1 LLPITLFVSQRLS
14 PSTVS
19 LFSFLLGKTVLSKFV
34 SWMNGLSIYQI
45 KAHSRY
51 GIDNFNED
59 LRSLMRRVGVD
70 GEKVCFVFDEANALS
85 SGFIEAINALLASGE
100 VPGLF
105 DGDEYTALISSI
117 REGAVRDGVILD
129 SEDEIWRHFTSIVQR
144 NLHIVFTVNPSGGD
158 WKNRSTTSPALF
170 NRCVV
175 DWFGTWDN
183 KAMAEVGKEFTQKL
197 DMGDAEGVGG
207 AFGIGDGAVL
217 MKQVEAAFDGSSG
230 LRQAVVAALVS
241 LHRVAIATANESA
254 LEPSSL
260 SRTFLSPRD
269 YLALIQNFVA
279 CLNNRRE
286 TVEDEQLH
294 VNSGLDKLQQ
304 TQENVSELKAGLGA
318 KTAELS
324 QKEALANEKL
334 QEMVA
339 DQNAAEKRKVE
350 AVRISAEV
358 EKQQNEINLRKEQA
372 QCDLDQAEPAL
383 KSAQASVRGI
393 KKRDLDEVRNLARPP
408 NNVKLTLECVAIMLG
423 ETKVEWVDVRKMLS
437 KADFIPAILEFDADK
452 LSPKQIDLVNEKY
465 LDGNPDLTEDS
476 VTRSSKACGPL
487 YKWAESMVKYSTI
500 YNNIQPL
507 RDEVEQLESEATVIK
522 DEKEQIEAEVVQLE
536 TSIATYKVDYAS
548 LIRDVEAL
556 KAEMTTVTT
565 KIDRAESLLTSL
577 SRESERWT
585 KTSETFQMI
594 MKNLVGD
601 GLLMAAFLTCTCFS
615 TSVAIVLL
623 NCD

>member
-1 LLPITLFVSQRLS
+1 VLLT
-14 PSTVS
+14 
-19 LFSFLLGKTVLSKFV
+19 GKTVLSKFV

-51 GIDNFNED
+51 GIDNFNDD
-59 LRSLMRRVGVD
+59 LRVLMRRVGVD
-70 GEKVCFVFDEANALS
+70 GEKICFIFDEANALS
-85 SGFIEAINALLASGE
+85 SAFIEAINALLASGE
-100 VPGLF
+100 IPGLF

-117 REGAVRDGVILD
+117 RECAVRDGVILD

-144 NLHIVFTVNPSGGD
+144 NLHVVFTVNPSGGD

-175 DWFGTWDN
+175 DWFGSWDN

-197 DMGDAEGVGG
+197 DMGDAESIGG
-207 AFGIGDGAVL
+207 AFGLGDGAAL
-217 MKQVEAAFDGSSG
+217 MAQVEDAFDGDCG

-241 LHRVAIATANESA
+241 IHRTAIATADESA
-254 LEPSSL
+254 SEASSL

-269 YLALIQNFVA
+269 YLALIQNFVS
-279 CLNNRRE
+279 CLNSRRE

-294 VNSGLDKLQQ
+294 VNSGLDKLRQ
-304 TQENVSELKAGLGA
+304 TQENVSELKIGLGA
-318 KTAELS
+318 KTAELG
-324 QKEALANEKL
+324 QKEALANQKL

-339 DQNAAEKRKVE
+339 DQNVAERRKEE

-358 EKQQNEINLRKEQA
+358 KKQQNEINQRKELA
-372 QCDLDQAEPAL
+372 QRDLDQAEPAL

-423 ETKVEWVDVRKMLS
+423 ETKTEWADVRKMLS

-452 LSPKQIDLVNEKY
+452 LSLKQIELVNEKY

-507 RDEVEQLESEATVIK
+507 RDEVDQLESEAKVIK
-522 DEKEQIEAEVVQLE
+522 DEKETIEAEVMRLE
-536 TSIATYKVDYAS
+536 ASIATYKVDYAA

-556 KAEMTTVTT
+556 KGEMLSVTT
-565 KIDRAESLLTSL
+565 KIDRAESLLLSL
-577 SRESERWT
+577 GRESERWT
-585 KTSETFQMI
+585 KSSQTFQMI
-594 MKNLVGD
+594 MRNLVGD
-601 GLLMAAFLTCTCFS
+601 GLLMSAFLTCKFMRNEFATLVRCPDKCFLGQILDS
-615 TSVAIVLL
+615 LISRPVAI
-623 NCD
+623 C